1 MTTVTQIS
9 RRHGKAPSSGES
21 RAVPPIRS
29 RVQSCPLCL
38 AARQTRTWTPA
49 APSRCECQESVSE
62 MPRVPEGGVSQ
73 RGRDFQRQGREGAGE
88 AKAWRRA
95 RGGLS
100 WKPPPPPRCRSVAPW
115 SSRADR
121 GPAQVTRETA
131 RAFPQQLLQC
141 AQRRLWAGCPRRDL
155 RRDWRRRG
163 PSELRGPW
171 APALPGQ
178 MGEGGHLR
186 PTTPSRSRTGKS
198 RRAPAEQGTKAQG
211 FASVEPRLEFELHP
225 PLPPPSCAGSQFG
238 QAPQTP

>member
-1 MTTVTQIS
+1 MRVS
-9 RRHGKAPSSGES
+9 RKRERDATGAG
-21 RAVPPIRS
+21 RRGV
-29 RVQSCPLCL
+29 
-38 AARQTRTWTPA
+38 AARAGFPEA
-49 APSRCECQESVSE
+49 G
-62 MPRVPEGGVSQ
+62 EGGC
-73 RGRDFQRQGREGAGE
+73 RGSEGLAPG
-88 AKAWRRA
+88 AW
-95 RGGLS
+95 GTELET
-100 WKPPPPPRCRSVAPW
+100 PPPPRCRSVAPW